1 MKYALEYWDT
11 IDSVQPLIGC
21 LEKKET
27 LECHPTVD
35 KVMTIVKLLAHIA

>member
-27 LECHPTVD
+27 FECHPSVD
-35 KVMTIVKLLAHIA
+35 QVINEIKTYL